1 MDTIQPLVRKEIP
14 SVKPQDRLARV
25 AQVLS
30 KTRSNI
36 VLVQERGT
44 LMGSVMRRQLLR
56 SPLSLE
62 TKAERLLSHPPLL
75 RPDATQE
82 DAIALTLQSRCDLLP
97 VGRSNR
103 VQGVVLARDL
113 AAQDP
118 ALKAYSVSDLA
129 DQAADPVS
137 HLSSLGEVASVL
149 RDLDLESIPL
159 SDEKGN
165 LFGWA
170 CFSDLQRYLVSPE
183 RGVRRRGEIVGE
195 KDRPLRNPVKT
206 LASQRGIKIPGNTN
220 LQRAVEILRSER
232 ANEITIVDDNKVIGH
247 INILG
252 ILASTRQRADV
263 LVQVA
268 GLEEEDPVVVSQIL
282 DNLKSTTIKIR
293 GMWKNMGTPELKVKS
308 YERGHS
314 GRKRYEV
321 KVSFTVPDL
330 HMAKAEGWNLLM
342 AATQALKKIERD
354 LIETRSKVIHS
365 HHRGG
370 IPETEG
376 E

>member
-25 AQVLS
+25 AQILS

-36 VLVQERGT
+36 VLVQDRGT
-44 LMGSVMRRQLLR
+44 LVGSVMRRQLLR

-62 TKAERLLSHPPLL
+62 TKAERLLFHPPLL

-82 DAIALTLQSRCDLLP
+82 DAIALALQSRCDLLP
-97 VGRSNR
+97 VGRDNR
-103 VQGVVLARDL
+103 LQGVVLARDL

-118 ALKAYSVSDLA
+118 SLEAYSVSDLV
-129 DQAADPVS
+129 DQAADPLS
-137 HLSSLGEVASVL
+137 HLSSLGEVAAVL
-149 RDLDLESIPL
+149 RDLDFESIPL
-159 SDEKGN
+159 ADEVGN
-165 LFGWA
+165 LLGWV

-183 RGVRRRGEIVGE
+183 RGVRRLGEFAGE
-195 KDRPLRNPVKT
+195 KDRPLRNPAKT
-206 LASQRGIKIPGNTN
+206 LARQAGIKIPANMN
-220 LQRAVEILRSER
+220 LQRAVEILRSEK
-232 ANEITIVDDNKVIGH
+232 ANELTIVEDGSALGH
-247 INILG
+247 ISILR

-268 GLEEEDPVVVSQIL
+268 GLEEEDPLVVSQIL
-282 DNLKSTTIKIR
+282 DNLKSTAIKIQ
-293 GMWKNMGTPELKVKS
+293 GIWKNMGTPELKVKT

-330 HMAKAEGWNLLM
+330 HMAKAEGWNLLA

-354 LIETRSKVIHS
+354 LIETRSKVVHS
-365 HHRGG
+365 HRRRGVPG
-370 IPETEG
+370 GEG